1 MVRYSNE
8 VRDSHMTGP
17 IQHVLDYYKSLK
29 LFDKLAHDPKNAI
42 VYKLKEGNFHNL
54 YNWKKSKNIKPQLH
68 WKPAKTVGNSILK

>member
-29 LFDKLAHDPKNAI
+29 LFDKLAHDPQNAI
-42 VYKLKEGNFHNL
+42 VYKLKEGNF
-54 YNWKKSKNIKPQLH
+54 Q
-68 WKPAKTVGNSILK
+68 G